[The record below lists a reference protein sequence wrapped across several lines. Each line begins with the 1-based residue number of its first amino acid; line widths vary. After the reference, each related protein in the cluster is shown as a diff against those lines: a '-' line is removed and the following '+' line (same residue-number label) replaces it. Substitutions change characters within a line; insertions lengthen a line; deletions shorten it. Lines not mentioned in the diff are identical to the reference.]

1 MGYKANEYKVSRKN
15 PVEKSREEAN
25 LDHGIYVGEVIVR
38 PKDESH
44 SGRIPVYIPMLS
56 KDRNDPRGYFNCFWS
71 SPFAGTTPSAAVGK
85 NNRSHADT
93 MKTYGMW
100 MVPPDP
106 GNFVLVIFGDGKKKN
121 PIIIGC
127 MFPDQMQSMVPGNP
141 AGKTF
146 GTEVPVPVAEKNRFD
161 PNKSHGKG
169 VQRPFN
175 PFIAIP
181 IINQGLINDPVRG
194 TTTSGARRESPSQV
208 YGILTPGPENINL
221 ETGKRDGT
229 NRLGG
234 HSFVMDDNL
243 KQRHIRMRTA
253 GGGQVLIDD
262 TNELVYVI
270 NSPGTAWVELS
281 SDGSI
286 QIFSDEDINMR
297 STNNINIRADQILNL
312 DAGVRVNINAG
323 LMEDQGEEVD
333 PKLDGPIGGDVY
345 IQSGNSINQLT
356 NTAIKMETAKGG
368 SVISANSKGKTLLY
382 GDLGVES
389 STPMSTVI
397 KSGGD
402 TFVTSG
408 GSGHVVS
415 GGQSFVKGS
424 TVHLNDGGTSGTAEP
439 PLPIKPLDVN
449 VFHDEP
455 MSIPVVDYDPTNV
468 DGRNPMPTGGIRQ
481 VDPALPASIPPSTT
495 SNFSDARGK
504 KIKVASTT
512 TMITT
517 REPWFGHKTKDIVLP
532 TADDTGGRSQKY
544 TDERANKAYPPGAS
558 DHGYIGPDTIVKP
571 DGTVLQGKGYDGVSG
586 PALYPYMRAKQDSNY
601 VPVPGEPNTFTSID
615 SGQIRSSVPDYKEEP
630 LLKCSTLSGESLAAQ
645 LEESGA
651 LDGCVNTI
659 VGATDPSLTE
669 TDLIDEDGFLF
680 DYGDKTA
687 IGYKHVIEEKEKEAG
702 AIMFGDGKNFDPT
715 SVTTII
721 DTGKRK
727 MSASEISS
735 VIKNAGPGQDLTSQ
749 GIFKASDI
757 SNNFKTG
764 DAAYAIVPEGGIY
777 KEPIFINQIAAGM
790 SKGASKQLLKNDF
803 RQASKYALNRA
814 NRPMTVQQGMSLTLL
829 AQRLGKG
836 RFDQTP
842 ALRAIQS
849 GQYDQIAR
857 QMKLTDEAGSRS
869 LYTPFGDVVSFL
881 WQADD
886 SMLPEILDITK
897 EEPDFQMG
905 LWMMQSRLY
914 YLHKAAK
921 GF

>member
-161 PNKSHGKG
+161 PNKSHGHG

-356 NTAIKMETAKGG
+356 NTAIKLETKKGG
-368 SVISANSKGKTLLY
+368 SVISTNSAGKTLLY
-382 GDLGVES
+382 GASGVES
-389 STPMSTVI
+389 STPMATVI

-424 TVHLNDGGTSGTAEP
+424 TVHLNDGGTNGTADSP
-439 PLPIKPLDVN
+439 APVTPLAVN

-495 SNFSDARGK
+495 GNFSDARGK

-532 TADDTGGRSQKY
+532 TTDDTGGMNQKA
-544 TDERANKAYPPGAS
+544 TDDRANKAYPPGAS

-586 PALYPYMRAKQDSNY
+586 PALQPYMAAKQDSNY
-601 VPVPGEPNTFTSID
+601 VPVPGDPNAYTNVD
-615 SGQIRSSVPDYKEEP
+615 SGQIRESVPDYKEEP

-669 TDLIDEDGFLF
+669 TNLIDQDGFLF
-680 DYGDKTA
+680 DTGDKTA
-687 IGYKHVIEEKEKEAG
+687 IGYKHVIEEKEKKAG

-721 DTGKRK
+721 DTGKSK
-727 MSASEISS
+727 ISAADISS
-735 VIKNAGPGQDLTSQ
+735 IIKDAGPGQDLTSQ

-777 KEPIFINQIAAGM
+777 KDPIFINQIAAGM

-803 RQASKYALNRA
+803 RQVSKYALNRA

-869 LYTPFGDVVSFL
+869 LYTPFGDVISFL

-897 EEPDFQMG
+897 EDTMGMG
-905 LWMMQSRLY
+905 LWNMQSRLY

>member
-1 MGYKANEYKVSRKN
+1 MGYKANEYKVNRKN

-85 NNRSHADT
+85 NERSHADT

-146 GTEVPVPVAEKNRFD
+146 GSEVPMPVAEKNRFAT
-161 PNKSHGKG
+161 NKSHGKA
-169 VQRPFN
+169 VERPFN

-181 IINQGLINDPVRG
+181 IINQGLINDPIRG
-194 TTTSGARRESPSQV
+194 TTSSGARRESPSQV
-208 YGILTPGPENINL
+208 FGFLTPGPENVNL

-243 KQRHIRMRTA
+243 SQRHIRMRTA

-323 LMEDQGEEVD
+323 LIEDQGEEVD
-333 PKLDGPIGGDVY
+333 SKLDGPIGGDVY

-356 NTAIKMETAKGG
+356 NTAIKMETKKGG
-368 SVISANSKGKTLLY
+368 SIISANSKGKTLLY
-382 GDLGVES
+382 GESGVES
-389 STPMSTVI
+389 STPSATVI

-424 TVHLNDGGTSGTAEP
+424 TVHLNDGGTAGSTDLP
-439 PLPIKPLDVN
+439 NPIKPLDVI

-455 MSIPVVDYDPTNV
+455 MSIPVVDYDPKNV
-468 DGRNPMPTGGIRQ
+468 DGRNPIPTGGIRQ
-481 VDPALPASIPPSTT
+481 VDPNIPASIPPSTT
-495 SNFSDARGK
+495 GNFSDARGK

-517 REPWFGHKTKDIVLP
+517 REPWFGHRAKDIRIK
-532 TADDTGGRSQKY
+532 TEDDLGGINQRDTES
-544 TDERANKAYPPGAS
+544 RAAKAYPPGAS
-558 DHGYIGPDTIVKP
+558 DLGYIGPDTIVKP
-571 DGTVLQGKGYDGVSG
+571 DGTVVLGKGYDGITG
-586 PALYPYMRAKQDSNY
+586 PALEPYMRAKQDSNY
-601 VPVPGEPNTFTSID
+601 IPIPDKPNQYIPID
-615 SGQIRSSVPDYKEEP
+615 SGQIRESVPDYREEP
-630 LLKCSTLSGESLAAQ
+630 LLKCNTLSGDSLAAQ
-645 LEESGA
+645 MEESGVI
-651 LDGCVNTI
+651 DGCVNAI
-659 VGATDPSLTE
+659 AGATDPSLTE
-669 TDLIDEDGFLF
+669 TNLIDEDSFF
-680 DYGDKTA
+680 PAVNKTA

-702 AIMFGDGKNFDPT
+702 TIMFGDGKNFDPT
-715 SVTTII
+715 STKTII

-727 MSASEISS
+727 MTASEISS
-735 VIKNAGPGQDLTSQ
+735 VIKNAGPGQNLTAQ

-757 SNNFKTG
+757 SNDFKAG
-764 DAAYAIVPEGGIY
+764 DSAYAIIPEGGVY
-777 KEPIFINQIAAGM
+777 KDPIFINQIAAGM

-803 RQASKYALNRA
+803 RQVSRYALNRA
-814 NRPMTVQQGMSLTLL
+814 KRPMTLQQGMALTLL
-829 AQRLGKG
+829 AQRLGKN

-842 ALRAIQS
+842 ALKAIQS
-849 GQYDQIAR
+849 NQYDSIAR
-857 QMKLTDEAGSRS
+857 QMKLTDAAGGRS

-886 SMLPEILDITK
+886 SMLPEILEMTDDDTM
-897 EEPDFQMG
+897 QMG
-905 LWMMQSRLY
+905 FWMLQSNLY
-914 YLHKAAK
+914 FMHKRAK
-921 GF
+921 GL

>member
-1 MGYKANEYKVSRKN
+1 MAYKANDYKISRKN
-15 PVEKSREEAN
+15 PVERSREEAN

-56 KDRNDPRGYFNCFWS
+56 KDRNDPSGYFNCFWS

-85 NNRSHADT
+85 NERSHADT

-127 MFPDQMQSMVPGNP
+127 MFPDQMQNMVPGNP

-161 PNKSHGKG
+161 SNKSHGKG

-262 TNELVYVI
+262 TNELVYII

-297 STNNINIRADQILNL
+297 STNNINIRADQELNL

-333 PKLDGPIGGDVY
+333 PKMEGPIGGDVF
-345 IQSGNSINQLT
+345 IQSGNSINHLT
-356 NTAIKMETAKGG
+356 NTAIKMETKKGG
-368 SVISANSKGKTLLY
+368 SVISANSKGKILLY

-389 STPMSTVI
+389 QTPMATVI

-424 TVHLNDGGTSGTAEP
+424 TVHLNDGGSQGSPQSPE
-439 PLPIKPLDVN
+439 PIKPLAVN

-468 DGRNPMPTGGIRQ
+468 DGRNPMPTNGIRQ
-481 VDPALPASIPPSTT
+481 VDPAIPASIPPSTT
-495 SNFSDARGK
+495 GNFSDARGK

-517 REPWFGHKTKDIVLP
+517 REPWFGHKTKDITVP
-532 TADDTGGRSQKY
+532 TTDDTGGMNQKD
-544 TDERANKAYPPGAS
+544 TEDRANKAYPPGTS

-571 DGTVLQGKGYDGVSG
+571 DGTVLQGKGYDGVTG
-586 PALYPYMRAKQDSNY
+586 PALLPYMQAKQDSNY
-601 VPVPGEPNTFTSID
+601 LPVPGKPEELTPID
-615 SGQIRSSVPDYKEEP
+615 SGQIRSLVPDYKEEP
-630 LLKCSTLSGESLAAQ
+630 LLKCSTLSGDTLAAQ

-669 TDLIDEDGFLF
+669 TDLIDENGFLF
-680 DYGDKTA
+680 ATGDKTA
-687 IGYKHVIEEKEKEAG
+687 IGYKHVIEDKEKEAG

-715 SVTTII
+715 STTTII
-721 DTGKRK
+721 NTGKRK

-735 VIKNAGPGQDLTSQ
+735 IIKDAGPGQDLTSQ

-757 SNNFKTG
+757 SNDFKAG
-764 DAAYAIVPEGGIY
+764 DAAYAIIPEGGIY
-777 KEPIFINQIAAGM
+777 KDPIFVNQIAAGM
-790 SKGASKQLLKNDF
+790 SKVASKQLLKNDF
-803 RQASKYALNRA
+803 KQVSRYALNRA
-814 NRPMTVQQGMSLTLL
+814 NRPMTIQQGMSLTML
-829 AQRLGKG
+829 AQRLGPN

-849 GQYDQIAR
+849 GQYEQIAR

-869 LYTPFGDVVSFL
+869 LYTPFGDAISYL

-886 SMLPEILDITK
+886 SMLPEILEITK
-897 EEPDFQMG
+897 EDTMG
-905 LWMMQSRLY
+905 MGMWNMMSRLY
-914 YLHKAAK
+914 DLHKASK
-921 GF
+921 GL

>member
-85 NNRSHADT
+85 NERSHADT

-146 GTEVPVPVAEKNRFD
+146 GSEVPLPVAEKNRFAT
-161 PNKSHGKG
+161 NKSHGKG
-169 VQRPFN
+169 VERPFN

-194 TTTSGARRESPSQV
+194 TTSSGARRESPSQV
-208 YGILTPGPENINL
+208 FGFLTPGPENVNL

-243 KQRHIRMRTA
+243 SQRHIRMRTA

-270 NSPGTAWVELS
+270 NSPGTAWIELS

-297 STNNINIRADQILNL
+297 STNNINIRADQELNL

-323 LMEDQGEEVD
+323 LMEDMGEEVD

-356 NTAIKMETAKGG
+356 NTAIKMETQKGG
-368 SVISANSKGKTLLY
+368 SVISANSKGKILLY
-382 GDLGVES
+382 GESGVES
-389 STPMSTVI
+389 STPSATVI

-415 GGQSFVKGS
+415 GGPSFVKGS
-424 TVHLNDGGTSGTAEP
+424 TVHLNDGGTSGSPQYPEAII
-439 PLPIKPLDVN
+439 PLTVN

-468 DGRNPMPTGGIRQ
+468 DGRNPIPTNGLRQ
-481 VDPALPASIPPSTT
+481 ADPNIPASVPSSTLG
-495 SNFSDARGK
+495 NFSDDRGK

-517 REPWFGHKTKDIVLP
+517 REPWFGHRKKDITIP
-532 TADDTGGRSQKY
+532 TEDDTQGPWQKP
-544 TDERANKAYPPGAS
+544 TDERANRAYPPGAS
-558 DHGYIGPDTIVKP
+558 DPGYIGPDTIVKP
-571 DGTVLQGKGYDGVSG
+571 DGTVLQGKGYDGITG
-586 PALYPYMRAKQDSNY
+586 PALTTYIGAKQESNY
-601 VPVPGEPNTFTSID
+601 VPIPDKPNQFRVID
-615 SGQIRSSVPDYKEEP
+615 SGQIRSLVPDYKEEP
-630 LLKCSTLSGESLAAQ
+630 LLKCNTLSGDSLAAQ
-645 LEESGA
+645 LEDSGA
-651 LDGCVNTI
+651 LDGCVNAI
-659 VGATDPSLTE
+659 AGATDPSLTE
-669 TDLIDEDGFLF
+669 TNLIDDFGYFVQ
-680 DYGDKTA
+680 GDKTA
-687 IGYKHVIEEKEKEAG
+687 IGYKHVIEDKEKEAG

-715 SVTTII
+715 STTTMI

-735 VIKNAGPGQDLTSQ
+735 VIKNAGPGQNLTAQ
-749 GIFKASDI
+749 GIFKASDV
-757 SNNFKTG
+757 SNDFKAG
-764 DAAYAIVPEGGIY
+764 DSAYAIIPEGGIY

-790 SKGASKQLLKNDF
+790 SKGASKQLLRNDF
-803 RQASKYALNRA
+803 RQVSRYAINRA
-814 NRPMTVQQGMSLTLL
+814 NSPMTVQQGMSLTLL

-842 ALRAIQS
+842 ALRAIQA
-849 GQYDQIAR
+849 GKYDSIAR
-857 QMKLTDEAGSRS
+857 EMKLTSESGNRD
-869 LYTPFGDVVSFL
+869 LYQPFGDIVSLL

-886 SMLPEILDITK
+886 SMLPEIINLTASSNYSWGGFWSLYSD
-897 EEPDFQMG
+897 
-905 LWMMQSRLY
+905 LYWMQKR
-914 YLHKAAK
+914 AK

>member
-356 NTAIKMETAKGG
+356 NTAIKLETKKGG
-368 SVISANSKGKTLLY
+368 SVISTNSAGKTLLY
-382 GDLGVES
+382 GASGVES
-389 STPMSTVI
+389 STPMATVI

-424 TVHLNDGGTSGTAEP
+424 TVHLNDGGTNGTADSP
-439 PLPIKPLDVN
+439 APVTPLAVN

-455 MSIPVVDYDPTNV
+455 MSIPVVDYDATNV
-468 DGRNPMPTGGIRQ
+468 DTRNPLPGGGVRQ
-481 VDPALPASIPPSTT
+481 TDPSLPASIPQGTE
-495 SNFSDARGK
+495 SNFSDVRGK

-517 REPWFGHKTKDIVLP
+517 REPWFGHKTADTRIQTSSNNDAVL
-532 TADDTGGRSQKY
+532 ADSFAAGQ
-544 TDERANKAYPPGAS
+544 YPPGTS
-558 DHGYIGPDTIVKP
+558 DYGRSGPDTIVNP
-571 DGTVLQGKGYDGVSG
+571 DGTVELGVGYDGVSG
-586 PALYPYMRAKQDSNY
+586 PALQDYLTAKHNTNYP
-601 VPVPGEPNTFTSID
+601 PGSPGLID
-615 SGQIRSSVPDYKEEP
+615 AGQIRSMVPDYKEAP
-630 LLKCSTLSGESLAAQ
+630 MLKSDTLSGSALASQ
-645 LEESGA
+645 LEDTGG
-651 LDGCVNTI
+651 LQGCVDGITN
-659 VGATDPSLTE
+659 ATSPSLTE
-669 TDLIDEDGFLF
+669 TDMIDDAGN
-680 DYGDKTA
+680 YPDKPITA
-687 IGYKHVIEEKEKEAG
+687 IGYKHVIGDAEKQAG
-702 AIMFGDGKNFDPT
+702 TIMFGDGKNFDPT
-715 SVTTII
+715 SATTII
-721 DTGKRK
+721 DTGKSK
-727 MSASEISS
+727 ISAADISS
-735 VIKNAGPGQDLTSQ
+735 IIKDAGPGQDLSSQ
-749 GIFKASDI
+749 GIFKASDV
-757 SNNFKTG
+757 SDQFKVG
-764 DAAYAIVPEGGIY
+764 DAAYAIIPEGGVY
-777 KEPIFINQIAAGM
+777 KEPIFINQTAAGM
-790 SKGASKQLLKNDF
+790 SKGASKQLLKNDLK
-803 RQASKYALNRA
+803 QSALHAFNRA
-814 NRPMTVQQGMSLTLL
+814 KSPMSVQQGMALTILT
-829 AQRLGKG
+829 QRLGPS
-836 RFDQTP
+836 RFDETSV
-842 ALRAIQS
+842 LKSIQA

-857 QMKLTDEAGSRS
+857 NIRLTSESGERTLASNQGNALSR
-869 LYTPFGDVVSFL
+869 L
-881 WQADD
+881 WSSPD
-886 SMLPEILDITK
+886 SMRPEILTI
-897 EEPDFQMG
+897 
-905 LWMMQSRLY
+905 MQGGAYGGWDQVARELLL
-914 YLHKAAK
+914 LHKAQK

>member
-85 NNRSHADT
+85 NERSHADT

-127 MFPDQMQSMVPGNP
+127 MFPDQMQNMVPGNP

-146 GTEVPVPVAEKNRFD
+146 GSDVPLPVAEKNRFAT
-161 PNKSHGKG
+161 NKSHGKG
-169 VQRPFN
+169 VERPFN

-208 YGILTPGPENINL
+208 FGFLTPGPENINL

-243 KQRHIRMRTA
+243 SQRHIRMRTA

-270 NSPGTAWVELS
+270 NSPGTAWIELS

-297 STNNINIRADQILNL
+297 STNNINIRADQELNL
-312 DAGVRVNINAG
+312 DAGIRVNINAG
-323 LMEDQGEEVD
+323 LMEDQGDEVD
-333 PKLDGPIGGDVY
+333 PKMEGPIGGDVY

-356 NTAIKMETAKGG
+356 NSAIKMETKKGG
-368 SVISANSKGKTLLY
+368 SVISTNSAGKTLLY
-382 GDLGVES
+382 GATGIES
-389 STPMSTVI
+389 STPQNSVI

-424 TVHLNDGGTSGTAEP
+424 TVHLNDGGSGGTAEAP
-439 PLPIKPLDVN
+439 TLVTPLAVN
-449 VFHDEP
+449 IFHDEP

-468 DGRNPMPTGGIRQ
+468 DGRNPMPTNGLRQ
-481 VDPALPASIPPSTT
+481 ADPDIPASVPSSTMG
-495 SNFSDARGK
+495 NFSDDRGK

-517 REPWFGHKTKDIVLP
+517 REPWFGHKKKDITIP
-532 TADDTGGRSQKY
+532 TENDTQGPSQKS
-544 TDERANKAYPPGAS
+544 TDERANRAYPPGAS
-558 DHGYIGPDTIVKP
+558 DTGYIGPDTIVKP
-571 DGTVLQGKGYDGVSG
+571 DGTVLQGKGYDGITG

-601 VPVPGEPNTFTSID
+601 VPIPGEADQFSVID
-615 SGQIRSSVPDYKEEP
+615 SGQVRSSVPDYKEEP
-630 LLKCSTLSGESLAAQ
+630 LLKCNTLSGDSLAAQ
-645 LEESGA
+645 LEDSGA
-651 LDGCVNTI
+651 LDGCVNAI
-659 VGATDPSLTE
+659 AGATDPSLTE
-669 TDLIDEDGFLF
+669 TNLIDEFGYFAQ
-680 DYGDKTA
+680 GDKTA
-687 IGYKHVIEEKEKEAG
+687 IGYKHVIEDKEKEAG

-715 SVTTII
+715 STTTMI

-727 MSASEISS
+727 MTASEISS
-735 VIKNAGPGQDLTSQ
+735 VIKNAGPGQDLTAQ
-749 GIFKASDI
+749 GIFKASDV
-757 SNNFKTG
+757 SNDFKAG
-764 DAAYAIVPEGGIY
+764 DSAYAIIPEGGIY

-790 SKGASKQLLKNDF
+790 SKSASKQLLRNDF
-803 RQASKYALNRA
+803 RQVSRYAINRA

-829 AQRLGKG
+829 AQRLGKS

-849 GQYDQIAR
+849 GQYGSIAR
-857 QMKLTDEAGSRS
+857 EMKLTSESGQRD
-869 LYTPFGDVVSFL
+869 LYQPFGDVVSLL

-886 SMLPEILDITK
+886 SMLPEIINLTSSSNYAWG
-897 EEPDFQMG
+897 G
-905 LWMMQSRLY
+905 LWSLYSDLYQMQKRS
-914 YLHKAAK
+914 K
-921 GF
+921 GL